1 MSVKKIFLTI
11 IGTISLMIVSFIL
24 IEVFN
29 ISIVSTQLSNLTK
42 TAAYQTCTLFT
53 QETYKLRGQGG
64 AANMSDINDVNGTF
78 YISGKFYNGNTVE
91 QIWRNLYVV
100 DNADF
105 TSAMGSLR
113 SDYTNLDLLMKGI
126 ENSGSLSGSPTL
138 GWDLTPEKLQEQSD
152 NNKANQM
159 FADMYTP
166 ANIGIPYMDPETINK
181 IFKWEIAQIL
191 SSCNSENIHVDQ
203 NNEQFVMFK
212 GFRCYASQAEITNIN
227 YKTYKLY
234 GGTLST
240 DADKLKKDTGL
251 LVKGATANGDLGI
264 DPKVIKNMAGKEIY
278 DNATVTA
285 VEIEY
290 TIPVAYE
297 GITPVRSWFG
307 FMFNSGVNGLGNSV
321 GGASVKQ
328 QFDDTLKS
336 DLSSAD
342 QKANKIPTTGKLIYT
357 LVK

>member
-11 IGTISLMIVSFIL
+11 IGTISLMVVSFIL

-91 QIWRNLYVV
+91 QIWRNLYVDV
-100 DNADF
+100 GNTKF
-105 TSAMGSLR
+105 NSAMGSLR

-126 ENSGSLSGSPTL
+126 EYSGSLSGSTS

-159 FADMYTP
+159 YFDLYTP
-166 ANIGIPYMDPETINK
+166 ANIGIPYMDPDTINR

-212 GFRCYASQAEITNIN
+212 GFRCYASQAEITNIS

-251 LVKGATANGDLGI
+251 LVKGETASGDLGI
-264 DPKVIKNMAGKEIY
+264 DPKVVKNMTGEEIY

-328 QFDDTLKS
+328 QFNDTLKS
-336 DLSSAD
+336 NLSSAD

>member
-53 QETYKLRGQGG
+53 QETYKVRGQGG

-78 YISGKFYNGNTVE
+78 YISGKFYNGTVE
-91 QIWRNLYVV
+91 QIWRNLYVGTA
-100 DNADF
+100 NF
-105 TSAMGSLR
+105 NSAMGSLR

-126 ENSGSLSGSPTL
+126 ENGGGSSGSPTL

-212 GFRCYASQAEITNIN
+212 GFRCYASQAEITNIS

-234 GGTLST
+234 GSTLST

-251 LVKGATANGDLGI
+251 LVKGATAPGDLGI

-297 GITPVRSWFG
+297 GITPIRSWFN
-307 FMFNSGVNGLGNSV
+307 FMFNSGVTGLGDSV
-321 GGASVKQ
+321 GGASNPEE
-328 QFDDTLKS
+328 FDDTLKS
-336 DLSSAD
+336 NLSSAD